1 MPRKDLDT
9 LDDLLDDIDKMKAKI
24 IGIEDVTDSPK
35 DWHDFWYNSK
45 DINDQQNSQ

>member
-1 MPRKDLDT
+1 MPRKDLDR

-35 DWHDFWYNSK
+35 DWLDFWYNSK

>member
-1 MPRKDLDT
+1 MPRKDLDR

-24 IGIEDVTDSPK
+24 IGIVDVTDSPK